1 MTLELGISL
10 SLDCRYGDGTGHRE
24 TAVWGDRV
32 LVAMVTGVMDR
43 ARDTQLVCFPPRGR

>member
-1 MTLELGISL
+1 MTLELVISL

-32 LVAMVTGVMDR
+32 LVVTGVMDR
-43 ARDTQLVCFPPRGR
+43 ARDPQLVCFTPRGR